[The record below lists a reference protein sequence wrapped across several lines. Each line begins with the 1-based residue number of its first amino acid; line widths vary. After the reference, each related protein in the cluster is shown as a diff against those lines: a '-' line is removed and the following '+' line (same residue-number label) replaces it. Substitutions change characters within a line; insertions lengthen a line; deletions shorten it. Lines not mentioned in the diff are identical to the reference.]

1 MNEQKKSKQ
10 VFAIVFAVIWGV
22 ITGVLWAYANPIQL
36 VPGVIQWRIFAFLP
50 PVIGILFGP
59 ISGFISGYLG
69 SVVWGLLA
77 GTFIPAHTLIVD
89 GIMVG
94 ATGLVPALTTGRKFT
109 LEEMATSRSAM
120 LHSIV
125 SSGIITVIMVFAVC
139 ASLAVLGIFPF
150 WWAVL
155 WIGLSDIVPVLVGTP
170 IVMRYGAKV
179 LQTATWLPT
188 QRI

>member
-1 MNEQKKSKQ
+1 MASKKGNQ
-10 VFAIVFAVIWGV
+10 VFSIVFAVIWGV

-36 VPGVIQWRIFAFLP
+36 VPGIIQWRIFAFLP

-77 GTFIPAHTLIVD
+77 GTFIPAHTLLVD

-94 ATGLVPALTTGRKFT
+94 VTGLVPALTTGRKFT
-109 LEEMATSRSAM
+109 LEQMATSGRAM
-120 LHSIV
+120 V
-125 SSGIITVIMVFAVC
+125 DATVTAGITTVVMVFAVC

-155 WIGLSDIVPVLVGTP
+155 WIGLSDIIPVLIGTP
-170 IVMRYGAKV
+170 LVTRYGARV
-179 LQTATWLPT
+179 LQSATWLPT